1 MAGSRALSP
10 RSPVGKGHLRRDAV
24 HLRSMEP
31 LDLAG
36 AEATRALSAEEA
48 ERWIRDVGG
57 ALVRKAAPRD
67 GGERWLALV
76 RTPAAPAARS
86 RLIVGLGET
95 PAAAT
100 RMAQMAWNEIWKTLS
115 GSH

>member
-1 MAGSRALSP
+1 
-10 RSPVGKGHLRRDAV
+10 VGTGHLRRDPV

-31 LDLAG
+31 IDPAG

-76 RTPAAPAARS
+76 RTPAAAAARS

-115 GSH
+115 ETH

>member
-1 MAGSRALSP
+1 
-10 RSPVGKGHLRRDAV
+10 
-24 HLRSMEP
+24 MEP
-31 LDLAG
+31 LDPMSV
-36 AEATRALSAEEA
+36 EATRALSVEEA

-57 ALVRKAAPRD
+57 TLVRKPAPGD

-76 RTPAAPAARS
+76 RTPAAAAARS

-100 RMAQMAWNEIWKTLS
+100 QMARMAWNEIWKTLS
-115 GSH
+115 ETH